1 MAKAY
6 MRADSQ
12 FIWVTFSINK
22 KRYRQKT
29 RYEANEK
36 NLVLVQKEVLPVLM
50 HKIKTGEVLL
60 EKVVKKN
67 FKYYSDLFLKTKRDL
82 KPNSYKQY
90 ESQILFWNKCFQDR
104 EVNDIKPSE
113 IKEIIFNLT
122 VKPQTQRDIL
132 ARLKSIFD
140 EAELDE
146 AITSNPA
153 KKVKIP
159 RAAKRK
165 ILPLAK
171 DEVTEILNNANDFF
185 KCYLAVGFYTG
196 MRTGEILALKWQNV
210 NLDKKLIYIDATVG
224 NYEEQDTKTNDST
237 RYVPIFEPLIP
248 YLKEQ
253 QLRNG
258 LSKYVF
264 CTKTGGH
271 YSSTNLIRYFW
282 KPLLRRLHIPYR
294 RLYETRHTFAT
305 NMIASNK
312 FSLNQIASWLGHSN
326 IQTLISKYNNYIPS
340 EIAKFD
346 SKFNVFDTQNDT
358 QQNQEPTQ
366 FDFIALKNGTIQ

>member
-6 MRADSQ
+6 MRPDSQ
-12 FIWVTFSINK
+12 YIWVTFSINK

-36 NLVLVQKEVLPVLM
+36 NLVFVQKEVLPVLM
-50 HKIKTGEVLL
+50 HEIKKGSVIL
-60 EKVVKKN
+60 EKSVKKN

-82 KPNSYKQY
+82 KPNSYRQY
-90 ESQILFWNKCFQDR
+90 ESQIIFWNKYFGNR
-104 EVNDIKPSE
+104 EINDIKPSE

-122 VKPQTQRDIL
+122 VKLQTQRDML
-132 ARLKSIFD
+132 ARLKSIFE

-171 DEVTEILNNANDFF
+171 DEVTEILNNATDFF
-185 KCYLAVGFYTG
+185 KCYLAIGFYTG

-210 NLDKKLIYIDATVG
+210 NLDKKLIFVDATVG
-224 NYEEQDTKTNDST
+224 TYEEQDTKTNEST

-253 QLRNG
+253 QQRNG

-264 CTKTGGH
+264 STKTGRH
-271 YSSTNLIRYFW
+271 YSSTNLIKHFW

-346 SKFNVFDTQNDT
+346 SKFNVFDTENDT
-358 QQNQEPTQ
+358 QQNQDPTK
-366 FDFIALKNGTIQ
+366 FDFIALKSATI

>member
-6 MRADSQ
+6 MRSDSQ
-12 FIWVTFSINK
+12 YIWVTFSINK

-29 RYEANEK
+29 KYEANEK
-36 NLVLVQKEVLPVLM
+36 NLVFVQKEVLPVLM
-50 HKIKTGEVLL
+50 HEIKKGSVIL
-60 EKVVKKN
+60 KKSVKKN

-82 KPNSYKQY
+82 KPNSYRQY
-90 ESQILFWNKCFQDR
+90 ESQIIFWNKYFGDR
-104 EVNDIKPSE
+104 EINDIKPSE

-122 VKPQTQRDIL
+122 VKPQTQRDML
-132 ARLKSIFD
+132 ARLKSIFE

-146 AITSNPA
+146 AISSNPA

-159 RAAKRK
+159 RASKRK
-165 ILPLAK
+165 ILPLTK
-171 DEVTEILNNANDFF
+171 DEVTEILNNATDFF
-185 KCYLAVGFYTG
+185 KCYLAIGFYTG

-210 NLDKKLIYIDATVG
+210 NLDKKLIFVDATVG
-224 NYEEQDTKTNDST
+224 TYEEQDTKTNEST

-253 QLRNG
+253 QQRNG

-264 CTKTGGH
+264 STKTGRH
-271 YSSTNLIRYFW
+271 YSSTNLIKHFW

-346 SKFNVFDTQNDT
+346 SKFNVFDTENDT
-358 QQNQEPTQ
+358 QQNQDPTK
-366 FDFIALKNGTIQ
+366 FDFIALKSATI

>member
-6 MRADSQ
+6 MRPDSQ
-12 FIWVTFSINK
+12 YIWVTFSINK

-29 RYEANEK
+29 KYEANEK
-36 NLVLVQKEVLPVLM
+36 NLVFVQKEVLPVLM
-50 HKIKTGEVLL
+50 HEIKKGSVIL
-60 EKVVKKN
+60 EKSVKKN

-82 KPNSYKQY
+82 KPNSYRQY
-90 ESQILFWNKCFQDR
+90 ESQIIFWNKYFCDR
-104 EVNDIKPSE
+104 EINDIKASE

-122 VKPQTQRDIL
+122 VKPQTQRDML
-132 ARLKSIFD
+132 ARLKSIFE

-171 DEVTEILNNANDFF
+171 DEVTEILNNATDFF
-185 KCYLAVGFYTG
+185 KCYLAIGFYTG

-210 NLDKKLIYIDATVG
+210 NLDKKLIFVDVTVG
-224 NYEEQDTKTNDST
+224 TYEEQDTKTNEST

-248 YLKEQ
+248 YLREQ
-253 QLRNG
+253 QQRNG

-264 CTKTGGH
+264 STKTGRH
-271 YSSTNLIRYFW
+271 YSSTNLIKHFW

-346 SKFNVFDTQNDT
+346 SKFNVFDTENDT
-358 QQNQEPTQ
+358 QQNQDPTK
-366 FDFIALKNGTIQ
+366 FDFIALKSATI

>member
-1 MAKAY
+1 
-6 MRADSQ
+6 
-12 FIWVTFSINK
+12 VTFSINK

-36 NLVLVQKEVLPVLM
+36 NLVFVQKEVLPVLM
-50 HKIKTGEVLL
+50 HEIKKGSVIL
-60 EKVVKKN
+60 EKSVKKN

-82 KPNSYKQY
+82 KPNSYRQY
-90 ESQILFWNKCFQDR
+90 ESQIIFWNKYFGDR
-104 EVNDIKPSE
+104 EINDIKPSE

-122 VKPQTQRDIL
+122 VKPQTQRDML
-132 ARLKSIFD
+132 ARLKSIFE

-171 DEVTEILNNANDFF
+171 DEVTEILNNATDFF
-185 KCYLAVGFYTG
+185 KCYLAIGFYTG

-210 NLDKKLIYIDATVG
+210 NLDKKLIFVDATVG
-224 NYEEQDTKTNDST
+224 TYEEQDTKTNEST

-253 QLRNG
+253 QQRNG

-264 CTKTGGH
+264 STKTGRH
-271 YSSTNLIRYFW
+271 YSSTNLIKHFW

-346 SKFNVFDTQNDT
+346 SKFNVFDTENDT
-358 QQNQEPTQ
+358 QQNQDPTK
-366 FDFIALKNGTIQ
+366 FDFIALKSATI

>member
-6 MRADSQ
+6 TRADSQ

-36 NLVLVQKEVLPVLM
+36 NLVYVQNQVLPVLM
-50 HKIKTGEVLL
+50 NEIKKGSVIL
-60 EKVVKKN
+60 EKTVKKN
-67 FKYYSDLFLKTKRDL
+67 FKYYSDLFLKSKRDL
-82 KPNSYKQY
+82 KPNSYRQY
-90 ESQILFWNKCFQDR
+90 DSQISFWNKCFQDR
-104 EVNDIKPSE
+104 EINDIKPSE
-113 IKEIIFNLT
+113 IKEIIFSLT
-122 VKPQTQRDIL
+122 VKTQTQRDML
-132 ARLKSIFD
+132 ARLKSIFE
-140 EAELDE
+140 EAELDD
-146 AITSNPA
+146 AIKSNPA

-159 RAAKRK
+159 RATKRK
-165 ILPLAK
+165 ILPLSK
-171 DEVTEILNNANDFF
+171 DEVTEILNTATDFF

-196 MRTGEILALKWQNV
+196 MRTGEILALKWQNI
-210 NLDKKLIYIDATVG
+210 NLEKKLIFVDATVG
-224 NYEEQDTKTNDST
+224 SYEEQDTKTSEST

-248 YLKEQ
+248 YLREQ
-253 QLRNG
+253 QQING

-264 CTKTGGH
+264 STKTGRH
-271 YSSTNLIRYFW
+271 YESTNLIQHFW

-358 QQNQEPTQ
+358 QQNQEPTK
-366 FDFIALKNGTIQ
+366 FDFIEYKSKSI